1 MKHGDL
7 ERMQPDKRSGPKSLK
22 IMFLLAYLDALGLSQ
37 TREWC
42 LERPKFELKARRS
55 RDASTE
61 RARPRGGGTPANDPF
76 FLTKMLP

>member
-7 ERMQPDKRSGPKSLK
+7 ERMQSDKLRGPKSLK
-22 IMFLLAYLDALGLSQ
+22 IMFLLTYLDALGLNQ

-42 LERPKFELKARRS
+42 LKRPKFEPKARRS
-55 RDASTE
+55 RDASIE

-76 FLTKMLP
+76 FRRKNGA